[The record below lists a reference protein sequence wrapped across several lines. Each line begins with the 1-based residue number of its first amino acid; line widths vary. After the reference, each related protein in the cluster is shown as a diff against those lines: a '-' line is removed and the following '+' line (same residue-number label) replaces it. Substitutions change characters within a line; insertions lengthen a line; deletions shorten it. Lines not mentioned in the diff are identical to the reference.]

1 MTLSVD
7 ESFTLRLRDG
17 DGQPLEVTWSTGD
30 SSVCTVD
37 GNTVTAVGPGYTEVT
52 TTYEGAVYT
61 CVVRVN

>member
-1 MTLSVD
+1 M
-7 ESFTLRLRDG
+7 
-17 DGQPLEVTWSTGD
+17 TWSTGD